1 MEYFL
6 NPGELIFSKEPM
18 VIKTVLGSCV
28 AVTIFDKVNRWGG
41 MCHYLLPIAPANLK
55 STKYGDVAIK
65 YLIKKFIDN
74 GSDIKNLEATI
85 TGGAFIIFSAR
96 EIFFVGDRNVDVAEN
111 ILRERKVYIK
121 YRNTGGE
128 NGRKVVFS
136 TEYNVINVEIIKE
149 IRVED
154 LYRDGKVV

>member
-6 NPGELIFSKEPM
+6 NPGELIFSKEPI

-28 AVTIFDKVNRWGG
+28 GVTLFDKVNRWGG
-41 MCHYLLPIAPANLK
+41 MCHYLLPIAPPNIR
-55 STKYGDVAIK
+55 STKYGDIAIK
-65 YLIKKFIDN
+65 FLIKKFLDE
-74 GSDIKNLEATI
+74 GSDIKNLEAII

-96 EIFFVGDRNVDVAEN
+96 EIFFVGDRNVEIAEN
-111 ILRERKVYIK
+111 ILRDKKIYVK

-128 NGRKVVFS
+128 NGRKVIFS
-136 TEYNVINVEIIKE
+136 TEYNLINVEVIKE

-154 LYRDGKVV
+154 LYREGKVV